1 MNSVQMQDN
10 TYMER
15 RYHTRDG
22 VIPCERRKA
31 NEVKAKIKRKVRILL
46 MCSVEL

>member
-1 MNSVQMQDN
+1 MQDN

-15 RYHTRDG
+15 RYHTSNG
-22 VIPCERRKA
+22 VILCERRKA
-31 NEVKAKIKRKVRILL
+31 NEVKAKIKYKVRILL